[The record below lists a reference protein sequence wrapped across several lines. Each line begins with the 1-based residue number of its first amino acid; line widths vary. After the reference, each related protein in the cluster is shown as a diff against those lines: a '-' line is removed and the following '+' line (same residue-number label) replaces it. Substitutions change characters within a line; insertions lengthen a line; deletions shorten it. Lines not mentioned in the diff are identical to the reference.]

1 MPGSDAAS
9 TGGAGTRS
17 SVSLMAR
24 CTRASGGIASAWPAP
39 SPLMS
44 TEMIGVPTSAVW
56 PSGTSRRATVPSYG
70 LGNSTT
76 AFAVSISTMIWLT
89 VTVSPG

>member
-1 MPGSDAAS
+1 MPGSDAAR

-17 SVSLMAR
+17 SVSLIAR
-24 CTRASGGIASAWPAP
+24 CTCASAGISAAWPPP

-56 PSGTSRRATVPSYG
+56 PSGTSSRATVPSYG
-70 LGNSTT
+70 LGSSTT
-76 AFAVSISTMIWLT
+76 AFAVSISTMI
-89 VTVSPG
+89 